1 MANGHGGARPN
12 SGGARSGSGRKP
24 SAITTVREQ
33 ALEEAG
39 PDARR
44 ALAFIIAIQDD
55 EAQPIRLRKEC
66 AVEVM
71 DRVWG
76 KSKQTSEITGKDGGP
91 LEINTIEVIRPSG
104 REG

>member
-12 SGGARSGSGRKP
+12 TGGRRPGAGRKP
-24 SAITTVREQ
+24 KAITTIRKK
-33 ALEEAG
+33 ALE
-39 PDARR
+39 DASGDAER

-66 AVEVM
+66 AIEVM

-76 KSKQTSEITGKDGGP
+76 KSKQTSEI
-91 LEINTIEVIRPSG
+91 SG
-104 REG
+104 SIDTNVTVYIPANGRDDSEH

>member
-1 MANGHGGARPN
+1 MANGHGGHRP
-12 SGGARSGSGRKP
+12 GAGRKP
-24 SAITTVREQ
+24 DAIQAIRKR
-33 ALEEAG
+33 ALEDAG
-39 PDARR
+39 GDAER
-44 ALAFIIAIQDD
+44 ALAFIIAILDD

-66 AVEVM
+66 AIEVM

-104 REG
+104 GEG

>member
-12 SGGARSGSGRKP
+12 TGGRRPGAGRKP

-66 AVEVM
+66 AIEVM

-76 KSKQTSEITGKDGGP
+76 KSKQTSEI
-91 LEINTIEVIRPSG
+91 SG
-104 REG
+104 SIDTNVTVYIPANGRDDSEH